1 MSVGLC
7 VSKCVHEV
15 THTHQHAN
23 ASPHAPKFP
32 QTRQEQA
39 ATAHY
44 CLMSCLISAEYKSL
58 IVKRCMFILINYYTE
73 VTE

>member
-7 VSKCVHEV
+7 VSKCVFPYMCGNA
-15 THTHQHAN
+15 HTN
-23 ASPHAPKFP
+23 ASPRAPKFP